1 MYKFKKIDGD
11 KFTLMYEKNKEKKQ
25 IEFTRTIKSANRLQ
39 SIDSEARFRVMKDLT
54 EQGYTIDNNPFVVIK
69 KEGNKTIRDESN
81 LNYLIE
87 QEKEKVSGEII
98 VEIMEDTFN
107 MKIDDFVK
115 EIGLDLNNQEKTMEF
130 IQEFA
135 FILRNGETSDTVKT
149 PSPNN

>member
-11 KFTLMYEKNKEKKQ
+11 KFTLLYEKDKEKKQ
-25 IEFTRTIKSANRLQ
+25 IEFTRTVKTANRLQ
-39 SIDSEARFRVMKDLT
+39 AIDSEARFRVMKQIT

-87 QEKEKVSGEII
+87 KEKEQTSAIIITEI
-98 VEIMEDTFN
+98 VEDTFK
-107 MKIDDFVK
+107 MKFDDLIP
-115 EIGLDLNNQEKTMEF
+115 EIGIDPSDEKGIIEF

-135 FILRNGETSDTVKT
+135 FILRNGETSDTAKT

>member
-11 KFTLMYEKNKEKKQ
+11 KFILMYEKDKEKKQ

-39 SIDSEARFRVMKDLT
+39 SIDSEARFRVMKELT
-54 EQGYTIDNNPFVVIK
+54 EQGYTMDNNPFVVIK
-69 KEGNKTIRDESN
+69 TEGNKTIRDESN

-87 QEKEKVSGEII
+87 KEKETTLAIIITEII
-98 VEIMEDTFN
+98 QEVLGMSF
-107 MKIDDFVK
+107 DDLIP
-115 EIGLDLNNQEKTMEF
+115 EIGENPTDQEALIKF

-135 FILRNGETSDTVKT
+135 YILRKGETSDTVKT

>member
-25 IEFTRTIKSANRLQ
+25 IKFTRTVKTANRLQ
-39 SIDSEARFRVMKDLT
+39 AIDSEARFRVMKQIT

-87 QEKEKVSGEII
+87 KEKETTSVIIITEI
-98 VEIMEDTFN
+98 VEDTFK
-107 MKIDDFVK
+107 MKFDDLIP
-115 EIGLDLNNQEKTMEF
+115 EIGIKPTDEKGIIEF

-135 FILRNGETSDTVKT
+135 FILRNGETSDTAKT